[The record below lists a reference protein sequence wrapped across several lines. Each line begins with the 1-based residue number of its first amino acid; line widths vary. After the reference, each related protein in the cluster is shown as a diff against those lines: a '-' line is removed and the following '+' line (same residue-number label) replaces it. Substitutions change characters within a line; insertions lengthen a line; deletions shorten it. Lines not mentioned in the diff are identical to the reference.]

1 MKKAGRTLA
10 WVAVAVFA
18 AGAAWAQ
25 EADTFP
31 EPDISALP
39 PGLYAVLNTSR
50 GYILAELFEKE
61 VPITTLNF
69 VALANG
75 KRDWIDPKTH
85 KAVTRPLYHEITF
98 HRVISQF
105 MIQTGDPTGV
115 GDHDCGFL
123 LPDEIKPD
131 LKFDRP
137 GRLAMANLQR
147 PNSGSCQF
155 FITETEQPSLDG
167 KFTIFGQVL
176 DGMDVVK
183 QISRVVVDS
192 HDKPRANIMLH
203 DVLIVRKTA
212 PVARPAAK

>member
-1 MKKAGRTLA
+1 MPAC
-10 WVAVAVFA
+10 AVLLLLA
-18 AGAAWAQ
+18 AGAARAQ
-25 EADTFP
+25 EETFP
-31 EPDISALP
+31 EPDISQLG
-39 PGLYAVLNTSR
+39 PGLYAILHTSM
-50 GYILAELFEKE
+50 GYIVAELFEKE
-61 VPITTLNF
+61 APYTTLNF

-75 KRDWIDPKTH
+75 RREWRDPKTH
-85 KAVTRPLYHEITF
+85 KMVTRPLYRELIF

-192 HDKPRANIMLH
+192 KDKPRSKIMLH
-203 DVLIVRKTA
+203 DVLVVRKTPPLA
-212 PVARPAAK
+212 PRNAK